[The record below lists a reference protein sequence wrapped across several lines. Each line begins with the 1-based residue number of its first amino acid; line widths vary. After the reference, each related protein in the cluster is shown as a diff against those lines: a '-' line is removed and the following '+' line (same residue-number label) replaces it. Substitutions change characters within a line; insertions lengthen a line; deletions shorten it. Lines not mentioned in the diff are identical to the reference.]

1 MLTHILKNLT
11 RRKTRTLLTTAG
23 IAIGV
28 AMIVA
33 LGAMGEGLR
42 TGYLTMFSGSGAD
55 LTIMQKGAYD
65 ITISSVPEEVVQ
77 QIAQMPEI
85 KAATGMLVGTS
96 PRQVRRTFLC
106 SVTIRQRSR
115 SSALRL
121 WLDHRW
127 ARQNQRPQ
135 RARNSGRQTGGRV
148 AEVEGGRCLII
159 ERRNVPHRRHL

>member
-77 QIAQMPEI
+77 QVAQMPEV
-85 KAATGMLVGTS
+85 KAATGMLVGNVTAPGS
-96 PRQVRRTFLC
+96 PYFFVFGYDPASFAIERFKTGGRIAAGQ
-106 SVTIRQRSR
+106 
-115 SSALRL
+115 
-121 WLDHRW
+121 
-127 ARQNQRPQ
+127 RQNQWPQ
-135 RARNSGRQTGGRV
+135 RARDPEWASKPPSR
-148 AEVEGGRCLII
+148 
-159 ERRNVPHRRHL
+159 

>member
-77 QIAQMPEI
+77 QVAQMPEVQSCHRHDGGQRHRAGFAVLFCVRLRSGVVCDRALQAGGRI
-85 KAATGMLVGTS
+85 AAG
-96 PRQVRRTFLC
+96 RDQ
-106 SVTIRQRSR
+106 
-115 SSALRL
+115 
-121 WLDHRW
+121 D
-127 ARQNQRPQ
+127 QRPQ
-135 RARNSGRQTGGRV
+135 RARDPGWQAGRRV
-148 AEVEGGRCLII
+148 AEVKSGRC
-159 ERRNVPHRRHL
+159 PAA